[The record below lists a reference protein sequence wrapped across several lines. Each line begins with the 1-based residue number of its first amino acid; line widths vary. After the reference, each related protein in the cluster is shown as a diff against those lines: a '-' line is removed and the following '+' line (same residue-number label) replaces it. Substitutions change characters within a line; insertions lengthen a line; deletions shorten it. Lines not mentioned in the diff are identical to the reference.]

1 MVRLPGFD
9 SLAFRGTLT
18 LDPFHDED
26 ILGRRT
32 TRPDYFSGEK
42 ETTSQ
47 QVGAKPRHSRLSG
60 KQKTTLTLTIFC
72 LGRKQVLSTAVEPE
86 LVLVR
91 ID

>member
-1 MVRLPGFD
+1 MIRLPGYD

-42 ETTSQ
+42 ETSSQ

-60 KQKTTLTLTIFC
+60 KQKTTLTLTFF
-72 LGRKQVLSTAVEPE
+72 A
-86 LVLVR
+86 
-91 ID
+91 